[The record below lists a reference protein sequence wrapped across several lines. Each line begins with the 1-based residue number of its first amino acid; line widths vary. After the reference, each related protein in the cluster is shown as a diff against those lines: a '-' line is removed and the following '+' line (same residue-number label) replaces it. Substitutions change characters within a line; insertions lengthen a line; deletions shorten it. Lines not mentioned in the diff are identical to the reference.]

1 MLAAVPPVSAEATHP
16 CTVMAAQ
23 RVRSDRT
30 EAFLRA
36 QENISQVMGRFPGFL
51 GKELI
56 RPVPG
61 LQDEWVSVFRFSST
75 ASLQRWMGSEER
87 HAMLAELD
95 ACAQGPGTLQIV
107 AGDDEEAPPVTVVF
121 SHRVKD
127 GCREKFRVWRDDIL
141 AAMRGWS
148 GFLGVDVFD
157 PRPGIQDESVMIV
170 RFGSAASFEGWMAS
184 PRRARLIE
192 RLEPL
197 VEGYTARPLGS
208 GLGGWFAFDDTPA
221 APSEPPRWKQILMV
235 TLGLYPTVMLLA
247 LLIDPWLRRWVPFPV
262 QMLIGNLLC
271 VSLLTWPVMPWL
283 NKRFARWLAPARK
296 QLGADFVG
304 VAVIAV
310 LLLLWLAL
318 FLAVWPRVF
327 G

>member
-1 MLAAVPPVSAEATHP
+1 LTIGESSHP

-23 RVRSDRT
+23 RVRAGQT
-30 EAFLRA
+30 ESFLRA
-36 QENISQVMGRFPGFL
+36 QEKISDAMRRFPGFL

-56 RPVPG
+56 RPSPG
-61 LQDEWVSVFRFSST
+61 LQDEWVSVFRFAST
-75 ASLQRWMGSEER
+75 EALRRWMESDER

-95 ACAQGPGTLQIV
+95 ACAEGQGSLQIV
-107 AGDDEEAPPVTVVF
+107 AGDDEETPPVTVVF

-127 GCREKFRVWRDDIL
+127 GSWEKFRVWRDDIL
-141 AAMRGWS
+141 REMRGWS

-170 RFGSAASFEGWMAS
+170 RFDSATSFEGWMGS
-184 PRRARLIE
+184 SRRARLIE

-208 GLGGWFAFDDTPA
+208 GLGGWFAFDDAPA

-247 LLIDPWLRRWVPFPV
+247 LLIDPWLRQWVPFPA

-283 NKRFARWLAPARK
+283 NKRFGRWLAPPDGSPRTNLA
-296 QLGADFVG
+296 GALI
-304 VAVIAV
+304 IAV

>member
-1 MLAAVPPVSAEATHP
+1 LSRESLHA

-23 RVRSDRT
+23 RVRPERT
-30 EAFLRA
+30 DDFLRA
-36 QENISQVMGRFPGFL
+36 QEKISLVMGRFPGFL

-56 RPVPG
+56 RPMPG
-61 LQDEWVSVFRFSST
+61 LQDEWVSVFRFAST
-75 ASLQRWMGSEER
+75 AALRRWMESDER
-87 HAMLAELD
+87 RAMLAELD
-95 ACAQGPGTLQIV
+95 ACAEGQGSLQIV
-107 AGDDEEAPPVTVVF
+107 AGDDEETPPVTVVF
-121 SHRVKD
+121 SHRVKQ
-127 GCREKFRVWRDDIL
+127 GSWEKFRVWRDDIL
-141 AAMRGWS
+141 REMRAWP
-148 GFLGVDVFD
+148 GFLDVDVFD
-157 PRPGIQDESVMIV
+157 PRPGVQEESVMIV
-170 RFGSAASFEGWMAS
+170 RFASAASLEGWMGS
-184 PRRARLIE
+184 SRRARLIE

-221 APSEPPRWKQILMV
+221 GPTEPPRWKQILMV

-247 LLIDPWLRRWVPFPV
+247 LLIDPWLRQWVPFPA

-283 NKRFARWLAPARK
+283 NQRFGGWLAPAAGSLRTN
-296 QLGADFVG
+296 LAGALV
-304 VAVIAV
+304 VAV

-318 FLAVWPRVF
+318 FLAIWPRVF

>member
-1 MLAAVPPVSAEATHP
+1 MIAEATHP
-16 CTVMAAQ
+16 CTVIAAQ
-23 RVRSDRT
+23 RVRKDRT
-30 EAFLRA
+30 DDFLRA
-36 QENISQVMGRFPGFL
+36 QEKISDAMRQFPGFL

-56 RPVPG
+56 RPAPG

-75 ASLQRWMGSEER
+75 DSLRRWMESGER
-87 HAMLAELD
+87 RTMLAELD
-95 ACAQGPGTLQIV
+95 GCAEGQGSLQIV
-107 AGDDEEAPPVTVVF
+107 AGDDEETPPVTVVF

-127 GCREKFRVWRDDIL
+127 GSWEKFRTWRDDIL
-141 AAMRGWS
+141 REMRGWS
-148 GFLGVDVFD
+148 GFLDVDVFD
-157 PRPGIQDESVMIV
+157 PRSGIQEESVMIV
-170 RFGSAASFEGWMAS
+170 RFASATSFEGWMGSA
-184 PRRARLIE
+184 RRARLIE

-247 LLIDPWLRRWVPFPV
+247 LLLDPWLARWVPFPA

-283 NKRFARWLAPARK
+283 NRRFAAWLSPHGEGGSRRDLA
-296 QLGADFVG
+296 GAL
-304 VAVIAV
+304 VIAF
-310 LLLLWLAL
+310 LLLLWLGL
-318 FLAVWPRVF
+318 FLGVWVKWRW
-327 G
+327 